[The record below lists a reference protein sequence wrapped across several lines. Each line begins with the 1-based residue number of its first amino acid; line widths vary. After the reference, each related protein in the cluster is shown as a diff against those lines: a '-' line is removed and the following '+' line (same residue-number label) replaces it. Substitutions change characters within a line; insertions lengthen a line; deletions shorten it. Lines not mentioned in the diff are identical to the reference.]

1 MAFLDHIRFCNA
13 WTPEGFRPFL
23 IGGQQIGWVRED
35 MAARLRTAPDVFY
48 ITARS
53 VSLSPRLTDPE
64 ERTEAVSAVMRSLH
78 ANGEGPRLRGELFPV
93 RARWSSPDL
102 MRMDRGVTSV
112 FGIRAFGVHLNGVVR
127 LPDPAPGSC
136 GLALWIGTRALD
148 KAVAPGKLDNLVA
161 GGQPAHLTL
170 ADNLVKEGEEEAG
183 LPAALTRTAR
193 STSVITYSMADR
205 WGVKNDTLYVFD
217 LDMPAGF
224 TPVNTD
230 GEVTGFT
237 LMPVEQVLDTVRDS
251 DAFKFNVALVLI
263 DFGIRHGLITA
274 DAEPDFDR
282 LATGLRAAHHGLG

>member
-1 MAFLDHIRFCNA
+1 MAFLDHIRLCNS

-35 MAARLRTAPDVFY
+35 MAARLRTAPDVFDV
-48 ITARS
+48 TART
-53 VSLSPRLTDPE
+53 VSLSASLKSPE
-64 ERTEAVSAVMRSLH
+64 DRTEAVTSVMRTLH
-78 ANGEGPRLRGELFPV
+78 AAGEGPRLRRELFPV
-93 RARWSSPDL
+93 RSGWSGPDL

-112 FGIRAFGVHLNGVVR
+112 FGIRAFGVHLNGIVR
-127 LPDPAPGSC
+127 LPDPAPGSS
-136 GLALWIGTRALD
+136 GLALWIGIRAPD

-170 ADNLVKEGEEEAG
+170 TENLVKEGAEEAN
-183 LPAALTRTAR
+183 LPPELTRTAR

-205 WGVKNDTLYVFD
+205 WGVKHDTLYIFD
-217 LDMPAGF
+217 LDVPPGF

-230 GEVTGFT
+230 GEVTRFT
-237 LMPVEQVLDTVRDS
+237 LMPVEQALDRVRTSED
-251 DAFKFNVALVLI
+251 FKFNVALVLI
-263 DFGIRHGLITA
+263 DFGLRHGLITP